1 MQDTTQLVRSLQGLK
16 QAEAESRLKQFGYNK
31 FKTAGSG
38 GLLKII
44 SGIVREPMFIL
55 LSIACLLYFILGQV
69 SEGLLM
75 LVAMLIVTA
84 ISLYQELRSSNAIA
98 ALQQLTAPRVQVIR
112 DGQLQSIAAENI
124 VPGDLLQLEEGMTV
138 PADAEIIRQHDLSV
152 NESVISGESLPVEKS
167 GEGEQLLLYQ
177 GTTINSGQCLAV
189 VTATGDNTVLGKL
202 GKMVGSYEM
211 PPTLLQ
217 QQTARLVRRL
227 AFFGIAGF
235 VIILLVNY
243 LHDQQWQNSLLLA
256 LTLAMSAIPEEIP
269 VAFSSFMAL
278 GSYKMS
284 RLGIISRRPQVIEN
298 LGAVSVICLD
308 KTGTITENKMRLR
321 QWYDFTTGQSADWD
335 PSGSIA
341 ATSLLYYAVLASER
355 HPFDAMEKAIWE
367 AWHQLPE
374 LVSSLPAMVHEY
386 PLEGR
391 PPMMTHVYEDAVAG
405 KGAAERIIRVCRLS
419 PPQQELVTAKVE
431 EMARHGYR
439 VIAVAAATGAAPF
452 PAKQDDFNWQFKGL
466 LALYDPPR
474 ADMDKT
480 IRSFYAAHIDVKILT
495 GDHAPTAANIAT
507 QIGIQN
513 TDKMITGD
521 QILQMDEKELQK
533 TVNQYTLF
541 ARMFPEAKLR
551 VIEALKANSA
561 IVAMTGDG
569 VNDGPAL
576 KAANIGIALGQK
588 GTEIARQA
596 ADLVITDD
604 DLGKMVLAI
613 REGRKIFSNLKKA
626 IRYIISIHIPIILTA
641 ALPALLGWTFPNI
654 FTPIHVIFLE
664 LIMGPTCSVFFE
676 REPVESAIMQQHPR
690 LVSSSLFSRSEIIL
704 SVVQGLMI
712 TAAVLGLYYYYMQQQ
727 ATLEQTRTV
736 VFTTLIIS
744 NIFLTFSNRSFRYSV
759 FRTLRY
765 QNNLAPVVLLAA
777 AVLLALM
784 LLVPAV
790 RNIFQLAPL
799 SMNQFWLCLMVGF
812 ASVMWMELYKIFIR
826 YRSNKSQ

>member
-1 MQDTTQLVRSLQGLK
+1 MQDSTQLARSLQGLK
-16 QAEAESRLKQFGYNK
+16 QTEAESRLKQFGYNK

-44 SGIVREPMFIL
+44 AGIVREPMFIL
-55 LSIACLLYFILGQV
+55 LSIACLLYFILGQM

-75 LVAMLIVTA
+75 LAAMLIVTA
-84 ISLYQELRSSNAIA
+84 ISLYQELRSNNAIE
-98 ALQQLTAPRVQVIR
+98 ALQQLTAPHVHVIR
-112 DGQLQSIAAENI
+112 DGKLQSIAAENL
-124 VPGDLLQLEEGMTV
+124 VPGDLLQIEEGMTV
-138 PADAEIIRQHDLSV
+138 PADADIVRQHDLSV

-167 GEGEQLLLYQ
+167 GEGEQRHLYQ

-189 VTATGDNTVLGKL
+189 VTATGNNTVLGKL
-202 GKMVGSYEM
+202 GKMVGNYEM

-217 QQTARLVRRL
+217 QQTSALVRRL
-227 AFFGIAGF
+227 AIFGISGF
-235 VIILLVNY
+235 VVILLVNY

-298 LGAVSVICLD
+298 LGAVSVVCLD

-321 QWYDFTTGQSADWD
+321 EWYDFTTGKSGEWD
-335 PSGSIA
+335 PANATA
-341 ATSLLYYAVLASER
+341 ASSLLYFAVLASER
-355 HPFDAMEKAIWE
+355 RPFDAMEKAIWE
-367 AWHQLPE
+367 AWGQLPDKE
-374 LVSSLPAMVHEY
+374 SSLPSMIHEY

-391 PPMMTHVYEDAVAG
+391 PPMMTHVYDNNKVAG
-405 KGAAERIIRVCRLS
+405 KGAAERVMRVCGLTEE
-419 PPQQELVTAKVE
+419 QQQQIEIKIANMAKN
-431 EMARHGYR
+431 GYR
-439 VIAVAAATGAAPF
+439 VIAVASAEVETPY
-452 PAKQDDFNWQFKGL
+452 PEKQDDYNWQFQGL

-474 ADMDKT
+474 VNMAEV
-480 IRSFYAAHIDVKILT
+480 IRKFYSAHIDVKILT

-507 QIGIQN
+507 QIGIRN

-521 QILQMDEKELQK
+521 QVLQMDEKELQK
-533 TVNQYTLF
+533 AVNQYTLF

-551 VIEALKANSA
+551 VIEALKANAA

-664 LIMGPTCSVFFE
+664 LIMGPTCSIFFE
-676 REPVESAIMQQHPR
+676 REPVEADIMQQQPR
-690 LVSSSLFSRSEIIL
+690 SSAGSLFSRGEMII

-727 ATLEQTRTV
+727 ATLEQTRTM
-736 VFTTLIIS
+736 VFSTLIIS
-744 NIFLTFSNRSFRYSV
+744 NIFLTFSNRSFTHSV
-759 FRTLRY
+759 IYTLRHR
-765 QNNLAPVVLLAA
+765 NNLAPVVLLAA
-777 AVLLALM
+777 TLLLVLM
-784 LLVPAV
+784 LTVPAV
-790 RNIFQLAPL
+790 RTIFHLAPI
-799 SMNQFWLCLMVGF
+799 SMNQFWLCLTVGF
-812 ASVMWMELYKIFIR
+812 AGVMWMELYKFFIR
-826 YRSNKSQ
+826 HRHNK

>member
-1 MQDTTQLVRSLQGLK
+1 MQDTINPVQLPTGLSRTE
-16 QAEAESRLKQFGYNK
+16 AEARLQQYGPNK
-31 FKTAGSG
+31 FKAAGSG
-38 GLLKII
+38 GLFSII
-44 SGIVREPMFIL
+44 KGIIREPMFIL
-55 LSIACLLYFILGQV
+55 LSIACLLYFILGQL

-75 LVAMLIVTA
+75 LVAMCIVTA
-84 ISLYQELRSSNAIA
+84 ISIYQELRSNNAIE
-98 ALQQLTAPRVQVIR
+98 ALQQLTAPRVRVIR
-112 DGQLQSIAAENI
+112 DGQLQSVAAEGI
-124 VPGDLLQLEEGMTV
+124 VPGDWLQLEEGMTV
-138 PADAEIIRQHDLSV
+138 PADAEIVRQHDLSV

-167 GEGEQLLLYQ
+167 DAGEQRLLYQ

-189 VTATGDNTVLGKL
+189 VTATGNNTVLGRL
-202 GKMVGSYEM
+202 GKLVGSYEM

-243 LHDQQWQNSLLLA
+243 LHDEQWQNSLLLA

-321 QWYDFTTGQSADWD
+321 QWYDFTTDQSGDWD
-335 PSGSIA
+335 PSNGMA
-341 ATSLLYYAVLASER
+341 ANSLLYYGVLASER

-367 AWHQLPE
+367 AWHQLSE
-374 LVSSLPAMVHEY
+374 VVSSLPVMIHEY

-405 KGAAERIIRVCRLS
+405 KGAAERVMRVCRLS
-419 PPQQELVTAKVE
+419 APQQEFVAAKVE

-439 VIAVAAATGAAPF
+439 VIAVASATGAAPF
-452 PAKQDDFNWQFKGL
+452 PANQDDFNWQFKGL

-480 IRSFYAAHIDVKILT
+480 IRSFYAAHIDIKILT
-495 GDHAPTAANIAT
+495 GDHAHTAANIAA
-507 QIGIQN
+507 QIGIRD
-513 TDKMITGD
+513 TDKIITGD
-521 QILQMDEKELQK
+521 QVLQLDPATLQK
-533 TVNQYTLF
+533 TVNDYTLF

-551 VIEALKANSA
+551 VIETLKANSA

-664 LIMGPTCSVFFE
+664 LIMGPTCSIFFE
-676 REPVESAIMQQHPR
+676 REPVESTIMQQHPR
-690 LVSSSLFSRSEIIL
+690 LVSSSLFSRPEIIL
-704 SVVQGLMI
+704 SVVQGVAI
-712 TAAVLGLYYYYMQQQ
+712 TAGVLGLYYYFMHQH
-727 ATLEQTRTV
+727 ATLEQTRTL

-759 FRTLRY
+759 LRTLRY
-765 QNNLAPVVLLAA
+765 KNNLAPIVVLAA

-790 RNIFQLAPL
+790 RNIFQLAPISL
-799 SMNQFWLCLMVGF
+799 NRFVLCLAVAF
-812 ASVMWMELYKIFIR
+812 VSVMWVELYKIVIR
-826 YRSNKSQ
+826 RHIRD